1 MLFHTT
7 RSALNHGHTKFSDNG
22 RLIAYKSFSD
32 NKEIY
37 SEKGLELYNLGV
49 FYETG
54 TSKSYNDESLLGL
67 DVEHKNTK
75 TDLKEALYNYK
86 LSAEMSYPPAMFNLA
101 AFYEFGMGCDLIL
114 KKLLNGTLR
123 AHKLDILQPYTNS
136 GKCTLL
142 GKADCLWIKRKES
155 NLF

>member
-1 MLFHTT
+1 MNLKVLLSQAPLTKVNENTVPMLFHTT

-54 TSKSYNDESLLGL
+54 TSKSYNDESLLAL
-67 DVEHKNTK
+67 DVEHINTK

-101 AFYEFGMGCDLIL
+101 AFYEFGMGC
-114 KKLLNGTLR
+114 
-123 AHKLDILQPYTNS
+123 
-136 GKCTLL
+136 
-142 GKADCLWIKRKES
+142 ES
-155 NLF
+155 